1 MTYLNPA
8 DSIEQPED
16 LIHLING
23 LTTQHHPQ
31 HHPHL
36 FEEDENL
43 GDESFARLFEDPA
56 Y

>member
-1 MTYLNPA
+1 MTHFNLA
-8 DSIEQPED
+8 DSIDQPED
-16 LIHLING
+16 LIHLIKDLAAN
-23 LTTQHHPQ
+23 HSQ

-36 FEEDENL
+36 YEEDENL